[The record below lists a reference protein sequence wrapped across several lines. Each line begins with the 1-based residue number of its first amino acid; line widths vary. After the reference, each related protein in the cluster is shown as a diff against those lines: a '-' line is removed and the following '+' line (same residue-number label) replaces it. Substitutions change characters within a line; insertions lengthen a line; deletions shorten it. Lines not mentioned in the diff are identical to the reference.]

1 MSTDKF
7 KKADFRALQ
16 QVSVLSGGFMM
27 GWGCLMMLFMEIV
40 TERLVSS
47 IKNANSDVKPNL
59 NPILHS
65 TNVHTHW
72 TLKWT

>member
-1 MSTDKF
+1 MNTEF
-7 KKADFRALQ
+7 QRLQ
-16 QVSVLSGGFMM
+16 QVSVLSVGFIM
-27 GWGCLMMLFMEIV
+27 GWGCLMMLFMEMV

-59 NPILHS
+59 NPIQHS

-72 TLKWT
+72 TRAWL